1 MTKKRPNRTCC
12 CCFGLTWNNDK
23 SASLTSRQCASKM
36 NCTEEYKRCA
46 KHINEYNRLV
56 LLQSAELARALAPHA
71 HTHKDHVRT
80 VKVFCS
86 FFNCI
91 QMFLFFSLLTFF
103 VIKSSRFYIE
113 HLGVEIYLDFTTK
126 VVDCFHSFGAFCFC
140 SILNKMQLISFATSL
155 FFFFFHIAM
164 QF

>member
-56 LLQSAELARALAPHA
+56 LLQSAELARALAPHT
-71 HTHKDHVRT
+71 HTPPQDR
-80 VKVFCS
+80 
-86 FFNCI
+86 
-91 QMFLFFSLLTFF
+91 
-103 VIKSSRFYIE
+103 E
-113 HLGVEIYLDFTTK
+113 
-126 VVDCFHSFGAFCFC
+126 
-140 SILNKMQLISFATSL
+140 SILLIFQLYSNVSL
-155 FFFFFHIAM
+155 FLSAYILCYKELTIFHRTFGCRNI
-164 QF
+164 FRFCNKSC